1 MLRAIALMA
10 VLVPSSLAGRW
21 NVVFDMPRDSYE
33 MPVEFVVSSSGKVT
47 ATVLGPLGTFRIN
60 STDAHLDGNKLMI
73 DVETSYGK
81 LKVDATLEGDRL
93 RGKWFHDG
101 LVERLF
107 FNGEVRGL
115 RNRTYV
121 SKPRLEVFD
130 AMWAQ
135 LERDF
140 YTPDFNGVNVRSLRR
155 RYRAQVAAAHTD
167 GDFLALMRQML
178 GEFHTS
184 HLDFFATP
192 PWSKELHPVR
202 VTDSDASEGINWKQL
217 SSSVG
222 YLRIESFEDGP
233 KVVARVDRA
242 FAELG
247 KYPALVV
254 DLRANG
260 GGTLSAAMR
269 LGDYL
274 LPQMQPVGYF
284 ASRAGLTRHSVRSI
298 DQIDASSLPVFS
310 GYDSEDFAREMMSKG
325 VLMLATGG
333 RAKSPYR
340 GRVVVLIDE
349 YCFSASEAL
358 ASVVKETGVAM
369 LIGRRTAGAM
379 LSASPVAIEG
389 DWTLLLPVWDFRTA
403 KGVRVEGRGVEPE
416 ITVKYRD
423 DKDADVEAVLAFL
436 KQH

>member
-1 MLRAIALMA
+1 MA
-10 VLVPSSLAGRW
+10 VLIPSSLAGRW
-21 NVVFDMPRDSYE
+21 NVVFEMPQDSYE
-33 MPVEFVVSSSGKVT
+33 MPVEFVVSPSGKVT
-47 ATVLGPLGTFRIN
+47 ATVLGPLGTFRIIN
-60 STDAHLDGNKLMI
+60 TDARLEGNQLTI
-73 DVETSYGK
+73 DAETSYGK

-93 RGKWFHDG
+93 RGKWFRDG

-121 SKPRLEVFD
+121 SKPRVEVFD
-130 AMWAQ
+130 AAWTHI
-135 LERDF
+135 ERDF
-140 YTPDFNGVNVRSLRR
+140 YSADFNGVDVRSLRR
-155 RYRAQVAAAHTD
+155 KYRAQIAAARTD

-178 GEFHTS
+178 NEFHTS

-192 PWSKELHPVR
+192 SWSKELHSAR
-202 VTDSDASEGINWKQL
+202 VTESDTSEGINWKPL
-217 SSSVG
+217 TSSVG

-233 KVVARVDRA
+233 KVVERVDRA

-254 DLRANG
+254 DLRGNG
-260 GGTLSAAMR
+260 GGTLTAAMR

-274 LPQMQPVGYF
+274 LPRMQRIGYF
-284 ASRAGLTRHSVRSI
+284 ASRAGLARHHAPSI
-298 DQIDASSLPVFS
+298 DQLDAARLPVFS
-310 GYDSEDFAREMMSKG
+310 GYDSDDFAREMENKG
-325 VLMLATGG
+325 ALMLATGG

-358 ASVVKETGVAM
+358 ASVVKETGVAT
-369 LIGRRTAGAM
+369 LIGRRTTGAM
-379 LSASPVAIEG
+379 LSANPVAIEG

-403 KGVRVEGRGVEPE
+403 QGVRVEGKGVEPA
-416 ITVKYRD
+416 ITVKYRE
-423 DKDADVEAVLAFL
+423 DKDADIEAALMFL
-436 KQH
+436 K